1 MAYGMH
7 FGALGRC
14 NMCNVCSMS
23 LNTPYIHSMLLT
35 ASQSEYSLP
44 NTTSGEYSDQRA
56 CLGHPIT
63 STCLPAIGTFPLE
76 IPKPACLTREDF
88 AEYGS
93 NGLTETSVT
102 TIVAPRPPGEGTAPS
117 CAARIPMSEDEE
129 VRSLLIIDADAVSEG
144 SLHPTPI
151 WIPGPSS
158 IAY

>member
-1 MAYGMH
+1 MAYGIH
-7 FGALGRC
+7 FGALRPC
-14 NMCNVCSMS
+14 NMCNMF